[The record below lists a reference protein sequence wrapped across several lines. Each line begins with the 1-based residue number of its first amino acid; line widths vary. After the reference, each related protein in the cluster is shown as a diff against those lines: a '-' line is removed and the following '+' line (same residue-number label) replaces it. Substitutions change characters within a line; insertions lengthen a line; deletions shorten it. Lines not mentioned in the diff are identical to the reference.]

1 MDTNQTLRDRLVQI
15 EAQLV
20 LLEAERQNIRRKLG
34 SLRYPV
40 LTLPFDIVS
49 EIFVHSAPAFQ
60 DAEAITVSWSD
71 ERPTA
76 VNLTQICRTWRHVA
90 LNTPKLWASFRIIT
104 DDWIQNHNRC
114 SHRLAEWLARVK
126 LSPLSFILQPDTGY
140 WTSRYQPSSAVF
152 SPLLALSMQWREA
165 DLHIHAEDFVTDQF
179 QLGLRGRV
187 PSLET
192 LSLQLRGDCEPKTM
206 MTAFEHAPNLRAVTL
221 RDLAPSAILLPWS
234 QLTHFTGHHLPA
246 ADCLHVLQQAVSL
259 VQCKFTSVE
268 SDIEDMTLLAPH
280 PRLEVLQID
289 GYSACVDMLSILT
302 LPSLLELDYDD
313 DHGSNF
319 YAEFVAFLS
328 RARPPLQRLI
338 LRSTHQHVVH
348 GASFLPWLVDLKI
361 TTLTDAQ
368 MLDLVQTL
376 RTRDA
381 VSFLP
386 SLTSLVMTVC
396 EHSDS
401 PVAINYEHLRDA
413 LDVRWNRNKS
423 GHRLSRFEMVWYRA
437 HSPDWQDSDSDT
449 KKLLSPPPDFR
460 MNLEEFQNLVQEGMQ
475 ISIVAEAGHFKQT
488 WI

>member
-1 MDTNQTLRDRLVQI
+1 MDTSQTLRDRLAQI
-15 EAQLV
+15 EARIA
-20 LLEAERQNIRRKLG
+20 LLGVERQNPRKKLS

-40 LTLPFDIVS
+40 LTLPFDIVL

-60 DAEAITVSWSD
+60 DAEAITVSRSD

-76 VNLTQICRTWRHVA
+76 VNLTQVCRTWRHVA
-90 LNTPKLWASFRIIT
+90 LNTPKLWASFRILAQ
-104 DDWIQNHNRC
+104 DWAKYPNLC
-114 SHRLAEWLARVK
+114 SRRLAEWLARAK
-126 LSPLSFILQPDTGY
+126 SSPLSFILQPDTSS
-140 WTSRYQPSSAVF
+140 WRPRYHHSSAVF

-165 DLHIHAEDFVTDQF
+165 DLHIYAEDFVTDQF
-179 QLGLRGRV
+179 QMGLRGRV
-187 PSLET
+187 PILET
-192 LSLQLRGDCEPKTM
+192 LSLQLRGDCETM

-221 RDLAPSAILLPWS
+221 RDFASSAILLPWS

-246 ADCLHVLQQAVSL
+246 ADCLHVLQRAVSL
-259 VQCKFTSVE
+259 IECKFTSVE
-268 SDIEDMTLLAPH
+268 NDIEDMTLLAPH
-280 PRLEVLQID
+280 LRLEVLQID

-302 LPSLLELDYDD
+302 LPSLRELHYDD
-313 DHGSNF
+313 DHRDHF

-449 KKLLSPPPDFR
+449 KKLLSPPPDFC